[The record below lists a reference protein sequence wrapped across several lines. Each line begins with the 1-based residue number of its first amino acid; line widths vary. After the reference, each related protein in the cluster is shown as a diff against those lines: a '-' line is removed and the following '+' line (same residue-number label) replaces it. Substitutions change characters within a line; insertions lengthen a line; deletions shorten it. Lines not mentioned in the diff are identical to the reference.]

1 MKVGYENTLY
11 FKTLIIFKT
20 IFYPMFIA
28 MFKVF
33 FEYMTRYIAGNTSL
47 KIYASRTY

>member
-33 FEYMTRYIAGNTSL
+33 FEYMTGNTCL